1 MSDER
6 PEEARDGE
14 ETLIEPEQ
22 SAQSVSMA
30 DPSGEKSPEDVWKD
44 KYLRLLADFDN
55 HRKRTVRDLEDGRR
69 FANEGLLR
77 AILPVLD
84 NLERALAHAGDGG
97 DLGASGMGLLEG
109 LRLTSKQFLETLEKN
124 GVSRV
129 PSEGE
134 PFDPSVHEAVGYV
147 ESANHPEGTVVE
159 VYQQGYRI
167 HNRLVRPAMVTVSR
181 GA

>member
-6 PEEARDGE
+6 PEEAREGE
-14 ETLIEPEQ
+14 EPLIEQEQ
-22 SAQSVSMA
+22 PAQSGSMP
-30 DPSGEKSPEDVWKD
+30 DPSGEKSPEEVWKD

-97 DLGASGMGLLEG
+97 DLGPSCEGLLEG

-124 GVSRV
+124 GVTRV
-129 PSEGE
+129 PAEGE
-134 PFDPSVHEAVGYV
+134 PFDPSVHEAVGYA
-147 ESANHPEGTVVE
+147 ENANHPEGTVVE